1 MERPKFIKNMLFDLY
16 SDIDQYMLNIDYF
29 LEEISKFAERGEN
42 FRKLIF
48 GWLLYWKFLQIFNY
62 LIIFGQIIII
72 KDFILLNTKI
82 IWTFWKGS
90 KGNPKW

>member
-1 MERPKFIKNMLFDLY
+1 MIFIKNLTKNDFICNIQVPAYFDEFECDTDIYDDYLMERPKFIKNMLFDLY

-48 GWLLYWKFLQIFNY
+48 G
-62 LIIFGQIIII
+62 
-72 KDFILLNTKI
+72 
-82 IWTFWKGS
+82 
-90 KGNPKW
+90 